1 MQLTTGKKKVKRMFH
16 TKKDSLTCSKLII
29 NELRLCLTRS
39 HNVYFANNEQ
49 ASLAVF
55 TLGFC
60 YAHAKYN
67 LIRLK
72 LYNKRS
78 AQAVNNISECVKQ
91 NSSNPIKFSHI

>member
-16 TKKDSLTCSKLII
+16 TKKDFLTCSKLII

-49 ASLAVF
+49 ALLAVF

-60 YAHAKYN
+60 YAHAK

-78 AQAVNNISECVKQ
+78 AQAVNNISECVMQ
-91 NSSNPIKFSHI
+91 NSSNPIKFSHV